1 MNDILKTSQELRA
14 LRYSVIPVNQQ
25 KQPLVAFK
33 RNGYTHN
40 IPGDEIDSLTSSAW
54 GIAVIAGAVSG
65 NLICFDI
72 DTKYDLS
79 GDLATRVKNKL
90 AETCPA
96 VLKKSVIQ
104 RTVSGGFHFIVKID
118 PDIEVP
124 GNRKLATR
132 DCTPEELSE
141 LRKTNP
147 KLKTAVRVLIETRG
161 EGGYFLVAPSPGYQI
176 LKNEFRSIGV
186 LTPSEYNACIA
197 TFRSFSES
205 FTEDPVSRTTASEKM
220 QHTASNDITPWD
232 DYNNKTDGI
241 HLLESYGW
249 VTKGNTD
256 PNTVKLLR
264 PGKPYNSR
272 EHSAY
277 YHLDTNRLVVFSSST
292 VFETEHNGRTPSYS
306 PFGIYTMLE
315 HNGDTHAA
323 IEALQ
328 AKGFGSGKT
337 SQQPAVRPY
346 GKLGG
351 SAVRNPVRTTTP
363 YAEPDTSK
371 LDDPDNTNTDIGAY
385 IGDFTNA
392 VPYLNM
398 VRSGS
403 LPEGMSVGHRDID
416 EFLRFKTAQFNIVH
430 GLANVGKSTWM
441 WFMAAVSAI
450 AHGWRWVIYT
460 GENDYEF
467 VMRKIMET
475 FVGKP
480 MSAFS
485 DAEFKSAENFIRQ
498 HFTFITNE
506 HVYSFRDILG
516 IAEELLK
523 ESHYNAIMIDPYN
536 SLVVDDE
543 LAKKLRTI
551 GGNKHDYDYAATTE
565 MRVFIRRT
573 GVSIYLNAHTGTDGA
588 RRVGRDPD
596 KPPKMYEIEGG
607 NKFASRADDFIT
619 VHRNT
624 KNSDTW
630 MYTDIHVDKIKVME
644 TGGRPTPE
652 DEPIKMIYKPS
663 RGRFMIK
670 SDRSQPYYDF
680 DIFEY
685 WKSGKPE
692 VRKETKEDPAQYQ
705 NGFNNRNFVDD
716 FSFSA
721 GIHDEAPF

>member
-1 MNDILKTSQELRA
+1 MTANSEQSKKLRS
-14 LRYSVIPVNQQ
+14 LGYSVIPVNQQ

-40 IPGDEIDSLTSSAW
+40 IPGAEIDSLTASAW
-54 GIAVIAGAVSG
+54 GIAIIAGEVSG

-72 DTKYDLS
+72 DTKYDLTS
-79 GDLATRVKNKL
+79 DLATRVKNKL
-90 AETCPA
+90 AETCPG

-104 RTVSGGFHFIVKID
+104 KTVSGGYHFIVKVE
-118 PDIEVP
+118 PDIKLP
-124 GNRKLATR
+124 GNRKLAMR
-132 DCTPEELSE
+132 DCSADE
-141 LRKTNP
+141 LRELQKSNP
-147 KLKTAVRVLIETRG
+147 KIKTATRVLIETRS
-161 EGGYFLVAPSPGYQI
+161 EGGYFLVAPSPGYSI
-176 LKNEFRSIGV
+176 LKNNFDNIGV
-186 LTPSEYNACIA
+186 LTSAEYNACIA
-197 TFRSFSES
+197 TLRSFSET
-205 FTEDPVSRTTASEKM
+205 FTEDPVSSTTQSSKRS
-220 QHTASNDITPWD
+220 QIASNDITPWD
-232 DYNNKTDGI
+232 DYNNRTDGI
-241 HLLESYGW
+241 TLLESYGW
-249 VTKGNTD
+249 TAKGNTN

-315 HNGDTHAA
+315 HGGDTHAA
-323 IEALQ
+323 IQALQ
-328 AKGFGSGKT
+328 ELGYGSAKQSAQT
-337 SQQPAVRPY
+337 RY
-346 GKLGG
+346 GKLGAAQQQDPG
-351 SAVRNPVRTTTP
+351 PAKSVRV
-363 YAEPDTSK
+363 PDDSK
-371 LDDPDNTNTDIGAY
+371 MDDPDNTNSDISSF

-403 LPEGMSVGHRDID
+403 LPEGLSVGHRHID
-416 EFLRFKTAQFNIVH
+416 DFMRFKPAQFNIIH

-441 WFMAAVSAI
+441 WFMAAVSAM

-467 VMRKIMET
+467 VIRKIMET
-475 FVGKP
+475 HAGKQ

-485 DAEFKSAENFIRQ
+485 DAEFQSAEAFIRN

-506 HVYSFRDILG
+506 HVYSFRDILN
-516 IAEELLK
+516 ITEELLS
-523 ESHYNAIMIDPYN
+523 ESHYNAVMIDPYN

-543 LAKKLRTI
+543 LAKKLRMI

-624 KNSDTW
+624 KNADYW

-652 DEPIKMIYKPS
+652 EEPIKMIYKPS

-670 SDRSQPYYDF
+670 ADASQPYYDF
-680 DIFEY
+680 DIFEF
-685 WKSGKPE
+685 WKTGKPVGNKPVAE
-692 VRKETKEDPAQYQ
+692 EPDRYN
-705 NGFNNRNFVDD
+705 NGFNSRNFVDD
-716 FSFSA
+716 FGLS
-721 GIHDEAPF
+721 DDPPF